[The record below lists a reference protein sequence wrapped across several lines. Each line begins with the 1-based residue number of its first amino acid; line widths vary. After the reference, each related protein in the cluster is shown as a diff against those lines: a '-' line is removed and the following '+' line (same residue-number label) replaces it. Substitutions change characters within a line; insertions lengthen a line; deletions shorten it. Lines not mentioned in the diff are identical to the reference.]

1 MKFTIDDE
9 FETMLNKIA
18 VQDLARE
25 SQLGQPGK
33 LFVPRMSIA
42 GAAPYRVEYPYGRPG
57 DGFRS
62 HAKDYNATCVAYHR
76 KVNPAELK
84 SVVEYGNAFRYG
96 PGSERYEEIKASM
109 QKDGFIGGD
118 GQQIIVHVDRQRT
131 WFGEGNHRMR
141 IALEVGVEAVEV
153 QIRYLQSVDEAYH
166 VIPFDNESGRFR
178 VDD

>member
-1 MKFTIDDE
+1 MNFNIGDE
-9 FETMLNKIA
+9 FETMLNQIA

-25 SQLGQPGK
+25 SLLGQPGK
-33 LFVPRMSIA
+33 MLKRRMSIT